1 MHRATLILLGI
12 IGGLFCG
19 FCHAEA
25 VAPKYELEPI
35 EVRAELNAESV
46 LDLRYQEWR
55 EHQIYVL
62 ATVIMSENG
71 LKDNDCK
78 QATAQTVLNRL
89 RSGKWGNTIDEV
101 VNYPNA
107 YATDQE
113 PNEDCYVMAE
123 WTLDHP
129 DVFPVNMYYFREGDY
144 HHWEEK
150 GVKDYL
156 AIDGTY
162 FSTEGEARWSG
173 Q

>member
-1 MHRATLILLGI
+1 MQRATVILLGVVV
-12 IGGLFCG
+12 GLYCG

-25 VAPKYELEPI
+25 VAPERELKPV
-35 EVRAELNAESV
+35 EVRAEFDAESV

-71 LKDNDCK
+71 YKDNDCM

-89 RSGKWGNTIDEV
+89 QDGRWGNTIDEV

-107 YATDQE
+107 YALDQE

-129 DVFPVNMYYFREGDY
+129 NVFPVNMYYFREGDY

-150 GVKDYL
+150 GVKDYREL
-156 AIDGTY
+156 DGTY
-162 FSTEGEARWSG
+162 FSTEGSPIWK
-173 Q
+173 